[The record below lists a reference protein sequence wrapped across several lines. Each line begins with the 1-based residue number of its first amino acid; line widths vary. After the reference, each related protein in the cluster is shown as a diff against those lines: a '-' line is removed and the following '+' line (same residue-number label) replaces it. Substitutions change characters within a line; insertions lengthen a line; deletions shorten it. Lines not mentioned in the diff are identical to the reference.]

1 MVRGAGL
8 AVRGDHGQGVQQGET
23 VLRAELRGPGRP
35 RFVAPHHA
43 ARVFL
48 DAREPPFP
56 PQNRRVEVGIRRK
69 ASRADRSGMTL
80 TGGPEVLEHAQGYLA
95 VPRAGR
101 LDLERTFATRGA
113 WRPSHRLVL
122 GLGVPVRRVEDG
134 RRRRRRGGH
143 LLSVHSLVS
152 EHFGAL

>member
-56 PQNRRVEVGIRRK
+56 PQNHWVEVRT
-69 ASRADRSGMTL
+69 SRADQLGMTL
-80 TGGPEVLEHAQGYLA
+80 TGGPAVLEHTQGDLA

-101 LDLERTFATRGA
+101 LDLERTFATRRA